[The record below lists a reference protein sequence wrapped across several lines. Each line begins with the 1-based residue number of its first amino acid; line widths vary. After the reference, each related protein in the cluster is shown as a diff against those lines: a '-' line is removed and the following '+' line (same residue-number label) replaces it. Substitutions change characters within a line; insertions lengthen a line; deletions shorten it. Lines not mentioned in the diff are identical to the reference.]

1 MGTNSTSQAIPE
13 IPHQTN
19 LQIESTYSKSANMY
33 TFQAALS
40 FLLLAASALAAPMST
55 EAVQE
60 NAWKYGTGG
69 GIIGFIVLILDIMI
83 FIEVLTKLL
92 WCVLVFV
99 FPIGGMIIY
108 YLFSNRA
115 AHN

>member
-1 MGTNSTSQAIPE
+1 
-13 IPHQTN
+13 
-19 LQIESTYSKSANMY
+19 MY

-40 FLLLAASALAAPMST
+40 FLLLAATTLAQPIST
-55 EAVQE
+55 EVVQE

-69 GIIGFIVLILDIMI
+69 GIVGFIVLILDIMV
-83 FIEVLTKLL
+83 FLEVLKSNREVLPKLL

-99 FPIGGMIIY
+99 FPIGGLIIY

-115 AHN
+115 EHNTTGGYETLPQ

>member
-1 MGTNSTSQAIPE
+1 MGNNTNSTSQAIPE

-33 TFQAALS
+33 TFQAA
-40 FLLLAASALAAPMST
+40 
-55 EAVQE
+55 
-60 NAWKYGTGG
+60 WKYGTGG

-83 FIEVLTKLL
+83 FIEVLKSNREVLPKLL

-115 AHN
+115 AHNSASGYETLPQ

>member
-1 MGTNSTSQAIPE
+1 
-13 IPHQTN
+13 
-19 LQIESTYSKSANMY
+19 MY

-83 FIEVLTKLL
+83 FST
-92 WCVLVFV
+92 
-99 FPIGGMIIY
+99 FPTSFPA
-108 YLFSNRA
+108 FSLPLPPSSQ
-115 AHN
+115 